1 MNDMKKDRLKF
12 RTIGAYML
20 VVYVLIGFLTV
31 AAIFCAWMIGFDSL
45 LILLFAVLYLI
56 AILMGIVFYLL
67 PENKTV
73 IVTSDGISVYCRK
86 HPDVHIAWNPDIY
99 VGAHLFKENA
109 SPMLDSDSYEV
120 VISNVHWMASA
131 ELSKR
136 QSYPYVTFDPNGQWV
151 ISCGRCSKKKSELL
165 AKQINQLRNC

>member
-12 RTIGAYML
+12 RTIGAYMS
-20 VVYVLIGFLTV
+20 VVYVLIGLLTV

-99 VGAHLFKENA
+99 IFARA
-109 SPMLDSDSYEV
+109 YQP
-120 VISNVHWMASA
+120 
-131 ELSKR
+131 
-136 QSYPYVTFDPNGQWV
+136 
-151 ISCGRCSKKKSELL
+151 
-165 AKQINQLRNC
+165 

>member
-1 MNDMKKDRLKF
+1 MGYPF
-12 RTIGAYML
+12 
-20 VVYVLIGFLTV
+20 
-31 AAIFCAWMIGFDSL
+31 
-45 LILLFAVLYLI
+45 I
-56 AILMGIVFYLL
+56 AGSI
-67 PENKTV
+67 
-73 IVTSDGISVYCRK
+73 R
-86 HPDVHIAWNPDIY
+86 DVHIAWNPDIY

-109 SPMLDSDSYEV
+109 SPMLDSDGYEV

-136 QSYPYVTFDPNGQWV
+136 QSYPYVAFDPNGQWV

>member
-12 RTIGAYML
+12 RTIGAYMS
-20 VVYVLIGFLTV
+20 VVYVLIGLLTV

-45 LILLFAVLYLI
+45 LILLFAVLYL
-56 AILMGIVFYLL
+56 
-67 PENKTV
+67 TV

-109 SPMLDSDSYEV
+109 SPMLDSDGYEV

-136 QSYPYVTFDPNGQWV
+136 QSYPYVAFDPNGQWV

>member
-12 RTIGAYML
+12 RTIGAYMS
-20 VVYVLIGFLTV
+20 VVYVLIGLLTV

-73 IVTSDGISVYCRK
+73 IVTSDEMGYPFIAGSIRMFILRGIRIFTL
-86 HPDVHIAWNPDIY
+86 VHI
-99 VGAHLFKENA
+99 
-109 SPMLDSDSYEV
+109 
-120 VISNVHWMASA
+120 
-131 ELSKR
+131 
-136 QSYPYVTFDPNGQWV
+136 
-151 ISCGRCSKKKSELL
+151 CSKKT
-165 AKQINQLRNC
+165 LRQCLILTAMRL